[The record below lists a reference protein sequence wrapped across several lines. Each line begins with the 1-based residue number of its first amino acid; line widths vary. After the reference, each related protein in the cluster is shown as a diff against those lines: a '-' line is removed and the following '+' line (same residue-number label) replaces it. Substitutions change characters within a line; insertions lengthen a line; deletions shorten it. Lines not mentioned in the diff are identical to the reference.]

1 MGAETG
7 RLGRTSAM
15 EAESR
20 EWLVRCPACGFEP
33 SVWELGGIRYKARGT
48 KKQFR
53 RCTACGQIGWHTV
66 YRSRDGARL
75 APLRPA
81 RPLWW
86 HIGSFAAVL
95 LLFVGLLVGLLGAVL
110 FLILS
115 RASAGPRGASNGY
128 FAAVAARDW
137 TNASEHFSAARRPRV
152 GPASLA
158 TTWANRESARGPVT
172 GYRVT
177 GFSIRGATARVSGTV
192 RYRDG
197 STEPHTLRL
206 VDEGNAWK
214 IASDP

>member
-1 MGAETG
+1 MGDKTDRRG
-7 RLGRTSAM
+7 RGTAM

-20 EWLVRCPACGFEP
+20 EWLVRCPACGAEP

-53 RCTACGQIGWHTV
+53 RCPACRQFGWHTV
-66 YRSRDGARL
+66 YRPRDGARL

-86 HIGSFAAVL
+86 HIASLGAAL
-95 LLFVGLLVGLLGAVL
+95 LLFGAIL

-115 RASAGPRGASNGY
+115 RASAGPRDATNSY
-128 FAAVAARDW
+128 FGAVAARDW
-137 TNASEHFSAARRPRV
+137 AGAREHFNAAQRAQV
-152 GPASLA
+152 TPASLA
-158 TTWANRESARGPVT
+158 ATWAARENSRGPVT

-177 GFSIRGATARVSGTV
+177 GFSIRNGAARISGTV

-197 STEPHTLRL
+197 STEPRPVRL
-206 VDEGNAWK
+206 VDEAGAWK
-214 IASDP
+214 ITSDP